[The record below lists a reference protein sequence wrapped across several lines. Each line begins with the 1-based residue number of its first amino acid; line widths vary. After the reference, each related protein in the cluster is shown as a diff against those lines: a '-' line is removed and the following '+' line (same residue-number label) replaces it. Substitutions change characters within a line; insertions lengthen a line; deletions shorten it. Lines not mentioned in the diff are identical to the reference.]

1 MGRSAAGGGGS
12 SSSSGGG
19 RSSGGSSRSS
29 GGHRHSSSSRSARSS
44 SSSSYSS
51 SSRSSSGYSSN
62 RYVRNTYY
70 GGSRNYNNRD
80 FNDDYYGS
88 SYDSRRT
95 NNTTLSQCI
104 LIFII
109 IFAAMLLAGTFVSV
123 NKSKSI
129 PYSTVQREAL
139 DKSNVTVSKY
149 YDDNLGWISSK
160 AKVNKGMEY
169 FFDKTG
175 VQPYLLI
182 TDNINGDKWPSDEK
196 IDEYLNNVYNKEFVD
211 EQHIILLYLDNGN
224 EWLTH
229 YLCGKTA
236 KNVMDQ
242 EACEIMLSYFDYYAT
257 SDMDDDDYFSTSFK
271 KSADRIMSFGKTDN
285 RFIYL
290 AAGGLCVIA
299 LLVILFFV
307 IRHKEKVKS
316 LEVEELKVAD
326 SILNAGV
333 LKDTDLKDKYKEGN

>member
-12 SSSSGGG
+12 SSGGS

-44 SSSSYSS
+44 SSSNYSS
-51 SSRSSSGYSSN
+51 SSRRSSSGYSSN

-70 GGSRNYNNRD
+70 GGSRNYNDRD

-88 SYDSRRT
+88 SYNRSRSS
-95 NNTTLSQCI
+95 NTTISQCI

-109 IFAAMLLAGTFVSV
+109 IFVAMFLAGTFVSV

-139 DKSNVTVSKY
+139 DKSSVNITKY
-149 YDDNLGWISSK
+149 YEDNLGWITSGT
-160 AKVNKGMEY
+160 KVNKAMEY

-182 TDNINGDKWPSDEK
+182 TDNILGDRWPTDEK
-196 IDEYLNNVYNKEFVD
+196 IDEYLNSLYDVKFTD

-236 KNVMDQ
+236 KTVMDQ

-290 AAGGLCVIA
+290 AIGGMCLITLLIVI
-299 LLVILFFV
+299 FFIV
-307 IRHKEKVKS
+307 RHKERIKS
-316 LEVEELKVAD
+316 LEVEELKAAD
-326 SILNAGV
+326 SIINADV
-333 LKDTDLKDKYKEGN
+333 LKDTDLKDKYEEGN